1 MNMLDDLTPSQAAAV
16 QHGEGPLLILA
27 GAGSGKTRVIT
38 RRIAYLMDRGVPAH
52 AILAITFTNK
62 AAGEMRDRTG
72 ALVSGERQPFVSTF
86 HSFCARMLRDYGDML
101 GVDPRFTIYDTADQE
116 VAVKRALAQLNL
128 DPTRFAPDRMRDRIS
143 SAKNHLRRAAEFT
156 AGADDWAAKR
166 IARIYAVYEAA
177 LGESN
182 ALDFDDLLLE
192 VAIGLRDNPEFR
204 DLLHDRFH
212 YILIDEYQDT
222 NHAQYV
228 IARLLAGRRRNLCAT
243 GDPDQ
248 SIYGWRGAQISNIL
262 DFEKDF
268 PDARVIR
275 LEENWRS
282 TKTILAAASGLI
294 RHNMNRKEK
303 DLYTHNDAGEPVC
316 IVQTDDEET
325 EAASIVRR
333 IERLHAD
340 GLPYGQAA
348 VFVRTVAQT
357 RALEDALRRARPPIP
372 YEVVRG
378 TSFYERREV
387 RDVLAYLEVLHN
399 PRDEVNLGRIIN
411 TPPRGI
417 GAKTVEALR
426 AWAKREG
433 VNLFEATHH
442 AADMPD
448 LRPRARAA
456 VARFADL
463 MGRLANARDGGVR
476 NLVEAVITETG
487 YREWLSD
494 DETERRENLGEL
506 VTLAARYDRE
516 PPEDPDAPARGLER
530 FLETVNLSSD
540 QDGYDESPDRVPLM
554 TLHAAKG
561 LEFPAV
567 FIAGC
572 EEGLLPHERSSES
585 QAEIEEER
593 RLLFVGMTRA
603 KHHLVLTRARFRRI
617 RGRPTRC
624 VKSPFLVE
632 IPSEMLRA
640 EDETSGTRPAP
651 LDSGSGYTG
660 PGPERT
666 TRAEIDSETGLAVG
680 ELVRHPTYGLGRIAR
695 FKTSGGRRFVRIC
708 FNTVGEKLLDPK
720 FVRLERVALA

>member
-1 MNMLDDLTPSQAAAV
+1 MNMLDDLTPSQAEAV

-62 AAGEMRDRTG
+62 AAGEMRDRTS
-72 ALVSGERQPFVSTF
+72 ALVLGERQPFVSTF
-86 HSFCARMLRDYGDML
+86 HSFCARMLREYGDL
-101 GVDPRFTIYDTADQE
+101 VGADPRFTIYDAADQE
-116 VAVKRALAQLNL
+116 AAVKRALAQLNL
-128 DPTRFAPDRMRDRIS
+128 DPMRFAPDRMRDRIS

-156 AGADDWAAKR
+156 AGADDWTAKR
-166 IARIYAVYEAA
+166 IARVYEVYEAA

-182 ALDFDDLLLE
+182 ALDFDDLLMK

-204 DLLHDRFH
+204 DLLHDRFY

-282 TKTILAAASGLI
+282 TKTILAAASGTI
-294 RHNMNRKEK
+294 RHNTNRKEK

-325 EAASIVRR
+325 EAASIVCR

-340 GLPYGQAA
+340 GLPYGGAA

-399 PRDEVNLGRIIN
+399 LRDEVNLGRIIN

-417 GAKTVEALR
+417 GAKTIESLR

-433 VNLFEATHH
+433 VSLFEATHH

-448 LRPRARAA
+448 LQPRARAA

-463 MGRLANARDGGVR
+463 MDRLASARDSGVR
-476 NLVEAVITETG
+476 DLVEAVITKTG
-487 YREWLSD
+487 YREWLPD
-494 DETERRENLGEL
+494 DETERRANLDEL
-506 VTLAARYDRE
+506 VTLGARHDALQAKE
-516 PPEDPDAPARGLER
+516 PDLARGLEG

-572 EEGLLPHERSSES
+572 EEGLLPHERSSDS
-585 QAEIEEER
+585 GDEIEEER

-603 KHHLVLTRARFRRI
+603 KHHLVLTHARFRRI
-617 RGRPTRC
+617 HGRTTRC
-624 VKSPFLVE
+624 VKSPFLME
-632 IPSEMLRA
+632 IPPETVRA
-640 EDETSGTRPAP
+640 EDETSGTSPAP

-666 TRAEIDSETGLAVG
+666 TRTEIDSETGLAVG
-680 ELVRHPTYGLGRIAR
+680 ELVRHPTYGLGRVAR
-695 FKTSGGRRFVRIC
+695 FKTSGGRRFVRIH

-720 FVRLERVALA
+720 FVRLERVAPA